1 MANAASREA
10 RKKELLIESTLLRE
24 KMAVEVLT
32 IIHTPN
38 AITKGIK
45 LVQKIRS
52 IGIKPFLI
60 GGGLI
65 GLLLF
70 RPWRLFSGKKAEEV
84 KGGFFSTLMKYSGYI
99 LPVIRFV
106 MGVITPA
113 AAAASPLSGIG
124 SFIAQKFSGLFSK
137 SGK

>member
-1 MANAASREA
+1 MADAATREA

-24 KMAVEVLT
+24 QMAVQVLT
-32 IIHTPN
+32 VIHTPN
-38 AITKGIK
+38 AITKGIS

-52 IGIKPFLI
+52 IGVKPLLI
-60 GGGLI
+60 GGGLVV
-65 GLLLF
+65 LLLLK
-70 RPWRLFSGKKAEEV
+70 PWRLFSGRKAEAV

-106 MGVITPA
+106 MGAIAPA
-113 AAAASPLSGIG
+113 AVASSPLSGIG
-124 SFIAQKFSGLFSK
+124 SFIGQKLSTLFSK